1 MTVSLAEISKSESQS
16 QISQLPTTH
25 QMKTQQLYTSSV
37 RKMQEGLKQKVG
49 SSMIMHGPPRLS
61 VQEQREN
68 KPLPDLSEYK
78 SDNSSTTESTTTR
91 QKIANISGDQPKLRW
106 KAGEKPRASV
116 PGVNLKK
123 VNDDE
128 IKEPEQ
134 KSEQKPDQKPEQ
146 KTKNGPTV
154 KKVSKN
160 PVVLAKK
167 ETKQDE
173 NENKKDQPNNVIE
186 AERLANKM
194 LRAGNFST
202 LGNTTPFRA

>member
-49 SSMIMHGPPRLS
+49 TSMIMHGPPRLS

-78 SDNSSTTESTTTR
+78 SDNTSMTQPTTTR
-91 QKIANISGDQPKLRW
+91 QKVADISGDQPKLRW
-106 KAGEKPRASV
+106 KAGEKPRPSV

-123 VNDDE
+123 VNDDAI

-134 KSEQKPDQKPEQ
+134 K
-146 KTKNGPTV
+146 TKSGPTV

-167 ETKQDE
+167 ETKQE
-173 NENKKDQPNNVIE
+173 SEEKKDQPNNVIE
-186 AERLANKM
+186 AERLANQM

>member
-1 MTVSLAEISKSESQS
+1 MPVSLAQISKTESQS

-25 QMKTQQLYTSSV
+25 QMKTQQLYTGAV

-49 SSMIMHGPPRLS
+49 TSMIMHGPPRLS

-78 SDNSSTTESTTTR
+78 SDKSSMAQSTTTR
-91 QKIANISGDQPKLRW
+91 QKIADISGDQPKLRW
-106 KAGEKPRASV
+106 KAGEKPRSSV
-116 PGVNLKK
+116 PGVNLKRTK
-123 VNDDE
+123 DDVVE
-128 IKEPEQ
+128 ETQ
-134 KSEQKPDQKPEQ
+134 QKP
-146 KTKNGPTV
+146 KTGPTV

-167 ETKQDE
+167 DTTSADSEPSQG
-173 NENKKDQPNNVIE
+173 QPNNVIE